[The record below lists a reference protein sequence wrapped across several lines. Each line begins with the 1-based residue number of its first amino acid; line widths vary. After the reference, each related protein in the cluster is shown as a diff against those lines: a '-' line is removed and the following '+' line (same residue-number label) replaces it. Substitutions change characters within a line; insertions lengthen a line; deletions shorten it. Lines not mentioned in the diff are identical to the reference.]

1 MSKGIK
7 QKIGLVTAFM
17 GNLQVLILDE
27 PTSGLDPLMQNRFVE
42 LVLEEKKRETTIL
55 MSSHIFNEVE
65 RTCDRTAIIRQGRIV
80 DTVSCAAW
88 NQCSS
93 IRGRVHHFHKKR
105 FIIIENINKLNS
117 LSFFSI
123 IHKKGQMI
131 Q

>member
-27 PTSGLDPLMQNRFVE
+27 PTNGLDPLMQNRFVE

-55 MSSHIFNEVE
+55 MSSHIFDEVE

-93 IRGRVHHFHKKR
+93 IRVRVHHFHKKR

-117 LSFFSI
+117 LSFFLI